1 MKKGD
6 SGWRWVEVVTAEEM
20 EGREGK
26 GMVLLLVVVAWMIS
40 CQNHKATCERIAM
53 MILSMARQGS
63 RNWFWTKIGAGRGAT
78 PDGDPGTAAASCR
91 SRTEKKVNE

>member
-40 CQNHKATCERIAM
+40 CQNHKAT
-53 MILSMARQGS
+53 
-63 RNWFWTKIGAGRGAT
+63 
-78 PDGDPGTAAASCR
+78 
-91 SRTEKKVNE
+91 